1 MFSRLRRILLAPR
14 SLRDS
19 MLSASM
25 WNVGALAVRYP
36 LRLAGNLVMTQM
48 LAPEAFGLMATAM
61 TFYTGLALFSDIGIV
76 QSVMRDPQGDTP
88 RFLRMAWVVQIIRG
102 AVIGVVLVL
111 IGLGIH
117 AFGPQLAGAETVYAD
132 PRLPGM
138 IWVVAL
144 SLFVEGFRSTCVLLA
159 RRRMKLG
166 RITMLEIVSQ
176 TAGLVTMVGMGLA
189 TGTVWALVAGN
200 LVASLTGV
208 ALSHAL
214 LGRPR
219 MRIVWDPVQ
228 ATEMWN
234 FGKWLIGSSAGGLL
248 LNRGDRLLF
257 SALIDKSLLGV
268 YVIAVLWVDVGNS
281 LLQRI
286 AGAVFIPSFRAKLS
300 RDPQDLPR
308 FLARSSRIFS
318 LVTLAV
324 SVMVAVVSIL
334 AVYYLYNEHYQSAVY
349 FIIILSFRPAFQSFS
364 IYRNYIIFLGESRD
378 SAVIT
383 MSAGVLTLA
392 LMYIVYDLFGLS
404 WSVGVFTAG
413 WAPVFAAMLLHP
425 KTRQQTKVRGKLL
438 YMALI
443 VAMCMLATFWS
454 VRMEAGAT
462 LAPDAPTPAGAPAHR
477 AGAVP

>member
-1 MFSRLRRILLAPR
+1 MLSRIRRILLNPR

-76 QSVMRDPQGDTP
+76 QSVMRDPHGDTP
-88 RFLRMAWVVQIIRG
+88 RFLRTAWAVQIVRG

-111 IGLGIH
+111 IGLAIR
-117 AFGPQLAGAETVYAD
+117 AFGPELAGAETVYAD

-159 RRRMKLG
+159 RRRMQLG
-166 RITMLEIVSQ
+166 RITMLEVVSQ

-200 LVASLTGV
+200 FVSSLTGMV
-208 ALSHAL
+208 LSHAL

-219 MRIVWDPVQ
+219 MRLVWDPVQ

-257 SALIDKSLLGV
+257 SALIDKSLLGI

-286 AGAVFIPSFRAKLS
+286 ATAVFIPSFRAKLA
-300 RDPQDLPR
+300 RDPHDLPR
-308 FLARSSRIFS
+308 FLARSSRVFS

-324 SVMVAVVSIL
+324 SGMVAVVSIL
-334 AVYYLYNEHYQSAVY
+334 AVYYLYNEHYQSAIY
-349 FIIILSFRPAFQSFS
+349 FIIILSFRPIFQSFS
-364 IYRNYIIFLGESRD
+364 IYRQYIIFLGESRD

-383 MSAGVLTLA
+383 MSVGVFTMV
-392 LMYIVYDLFGLS
+392 LMYIVYRLFGLS

-425 KTRQQTKVRGKLL
+425 QVRQQTKVGGKLL
-438 YMALI
+438 FMVAI
-443 VAMCMLATFWS
+443 VAICMLATFWS
-454 VRMEAGAT
+454 VQMEAEAT
-462 LAPDAPTPAGAPAHR
+462 RIADSPVPVGAPAHS
-477 AGAVP
+477 GKTVL